1 MFVHVCSRL
10 FTFVHILP
18 SFIEPTALT
27 HNFHQNPSVTFTFLF
42 KVVSLSSHLWNF
54 FFEWKDEGLTLET
67 SALENSSTQLRKP
80 HGLLIKPHYCVI
92 HSNTVS
98 LEIYR
103 LCSIWYWSHRG
114 CKRELLRCMFYILL
128 DTKEFDIYY
137 KFSVCIGQ
145 PFAIGT
151 EVEFSFSNKRR
162 EETTWWN
169 FA

>member
-1 MFVHVCSRL
+1 MKFFLRVKRRRANSRNVSFRKLINTVKKTPWSLDKTSLLCYTPHV
-10 FTFVHILP
+10 
-18 SFIEPTALT
+18 
-27 HNFHQNPSVTFTFLF
+27 
-42 KVVSLSSHLWNF
+42 
-54 FFEWKDEGLTLET
+54 
-67 SALENSSTQLRKP
+67 
-80 HGLLIKPHYCVI
+80 

-145 PFAIGT
+145 PFAICT

-162 EETTWWN
+162 EETT
-169 FA
+169 